1 VKDKSFGKYVA
12 SADISLETKQQT
24 ITRLVQW
31 MILNF
36 NRFKVKTS
44 PGGSRNAQL
53 STNIE

>member
-1 VKDKSFGKYVA
+1 VKEKSFEKYAV
-12 SADISLETKQQT
+12 STDITLETKQQT

-44 PGGSRNAQL
+44 PAGSRNAQL